1 MCSVSV
7 IIPVYNT
14 SKYLHR
20 CLESILNQTFRD
32 FELILIN
39 DGSTDNS
46 LEILREYETKDSRII
61 VIDKPNEGVSAARNQ
76 GIEIAKGDFIMFCDS
91 DDYVEKDWIEKLLSA
106 IENHQKSFCVSD
118 IYNVDINGTSKK
130 KNKIE
135 VQQTISMF
143 TSFKMGLFGYIFNK
157 IYDFDVLNKYR
168 IRFTEGL
175 PIGEDVEFNAKYLQ
189 YCNDIVYIN
198 DATYYYCDRE
208 TSALKKY
215 YHDLLKYHLNCFSF
229 RYPFIFDFEL
239 AEYCDISF
247 GYIFPMFENVFD
259 KRNKE
264 SFFKKLG
271 FNQQMIK
278 TQSFSDMISHC
289 SEKAMDIKTRKIL
302 SKQNYYIYYLFSK
315 LVSLKH
321 KIFKK

>member
-1 MCSVSV
+1 
-7 IIPVYNT
+7 
-14 SKYLHR
+14 
-20 CLESILNQTFRD
+20 
-32 FELILIN
+32 
-39 DGSTDNS
+39 
-46 LEILREYETKDSRII
+46 
-61 VIDKPNEGVSAARNQ
+61 
-76 GIEIAKGDFIMFCDS
+76 
-91 DDYVEKDWIEKLLSA
+91 
-106 IENHQKSFCVSD
+106 
-118 IYNVDINGTSKK
+118 
-130 KNKIE
+130 
-135 VQQTISMF
+135 
-143 TSFKMGLFGYIFNK
+143 MGLFGYIFNK

-189 YCNDIVYIN
+189 HCNDIVYIN
-198 DATYYYCDRE
+198 DATYYYCDHE

-229 RYPFIFDFEL
+229 RYPFIFDYEL
-239 AEYCDISF
+239 SEYCDISF
-247 GYIFPMFENVFD
+247 GYIFSMFENVFD

-264 SFFKKLG
+264 SFFKKLR

-289 SEKAMDIKTRKIL
+289 SEKAMDKKTRKIL

-315 LVSLKH
+315 LVSMKH

>member
-1 MCSVSV
+1 MSV
-7 IIPVYNT
+7 ISIIIPIYNT

-20 CLESILNQTFRD
+20 CIDSILDQNFID

-46 LEILREYETKDSRII
+46 LDILREYEEKDTRIV
-61 VIDKPNEGVSAARNQ
+61 VIDKSNEGVSVARNQ
-76 GIEIAKGDFIMFCDS
+76 GIDVAKGEYIMFCDS
-91 DDYVEKDWIEKLLSA
+91 DDYVADNWCETFIDGIKHHSNSLCVCDFFKVDKEEIA
-106 IENHQKSFCVSD
+106 IPKNPNSHPQRMDVYQSFR
-118 IYNVDINGTSKK
+118 
-130 KNKIE
+130 
-135 VQQTISMF
+135 
-143 TSFKMGLFGYIFNK
+143 MGLFGNPVNK
-157 IYDFDVLNKYR
+157 IYQTSIIKNSHL
-168 IRFTEGL
+168 RFSSGI
-175 PIGEDVEFNAKYLQ
+175 PIGEDVEFNTKYMR
-189 YCNDIVYIN
+189 YCSDI
-198 DATYYYCDRE
+198 YYMGVPLYFYYDSE

-215 YHDLLKYHLNCFSF
+215 YHDLLKYHLDCFSF
-229 RYPFIFDFEL
+229 RYPFIKDYEL

-264 SFFKKLG
+264 SFFKKLR
-271 FNQQMIK
+271 FNQKMIK

-289 SEKAMDIKTRKIL
+289 SEKAMDKKTRRIL

-315 LVSLKH
+315 LVSMKH

>member
-1 MCSVSV
+1 MKVSV
-7 IIPVYNT
+7 IIPIYNT
-14 SKYLHR
+14 DEFLRR
-20 CLESILNQTFRD
+20 CVDSVLDQDFDDYEIL
-32 FELILIN
+32 LID
-39 DGSTDNS
+39 DGSTDNCAA
-46 LEILREYETKDSRII
+46 ICDEYKLQNKIR
-61 VIDKPNEGVSAARNQ
+61 VIHKSHGGVSSSCNVGIDYAR
-76 GIEIAKGDFIMFCDS
+76 GKYLMFCDS

-130 KNKIE
+130 KNKVE

-157 IYDFDVLNKYR
+157 IYMTDVLNKYR

-189 YCNDIVYIN
+189 HCNDIVYIN
-198 DATYYYCDRE
+198 DATYYYCDHE

-215 YHDLLKYHLNCFSF
+215 YHDLLKYHLDCFSF
-229 RYPFIFDFEL
+229 RYPFIKDYEL

-264 SFFKKLG
+264 SFFKKLR
-271 FNQQMIK
+271 FNQKMIK

-289 SEKAMDIKTRKIL
+289 SEKAMDKKTRRIL

-315 LVSLKH
+315 LVSMKH